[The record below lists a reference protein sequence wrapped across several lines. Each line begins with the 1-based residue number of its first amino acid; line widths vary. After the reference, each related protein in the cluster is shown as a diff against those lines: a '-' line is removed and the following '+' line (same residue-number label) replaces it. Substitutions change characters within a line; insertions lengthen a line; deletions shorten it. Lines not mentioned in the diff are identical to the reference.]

1 MKTKAMNMW
10 FRILVVTFICALLMP
25 GLALGQK
32 DAAKDKKEL
41 EKETKANEKDEKRID
56 KTVRKYEESLAKAK
70 EKYGRDTEFRDDVD
84 YEFRQLQREHARTAF
99 DFNTNDS
106 DDWVETYSG
115 DKIPKSTDTMYDNL
129 MAQDYVNRVGQSLVP
144 TASEKRYGF
153 KITVNPMPD
162 ARSLSTGTIYVS
174 TGLLSLV
181 DNEAQLAYI
190 LAHEVAH
197 VERDHWRDDVV
208 VAKWIEDQTKSAER
222 KGSIFGAIGGAVTG
236 GLLGGAS
243 SAIFGT
249 MLGAAIG
256 KSLAKLVD
264 RKSFEWSLAQED
276 ESDKLALGYMLERN
290 YDVRETQTFYE
301 TLRVAAIEDPRIELD
316 KFADRKRTE
325 ERRARTDIIIKSSSS
340 DNLAKTLV
348 GATNLRGKSLSI
360 DRNTVAVVNRI
371 QKNQEKMAADIQ
383 ARVASGEILAGD
395 GEFEN
400 IMSALK
406 RDNGIVAFYYDM
418 YKLSARNLTQALAIR
433 SDDALGYF
441 YYGKVMKL
449 TARKPGERDQALQMF
464 AKAIE
469 LDKRNANPQARLYY
483 ALTKMSGRTTNNIQ
497 DTVADLKEYVAMYQR
512 VNGGTLPPSMSVI
525 YDFMQE
531 AGELNW
537 SATAYTNVKN
547 VGTPATGQPAQPV
560 TNTPTRKP

>member
-1 MKTKAMNMW
+1 MW
-10 FRILVVTFICALLMP
+10 VRILVGAVIYAMLIP
-25 GLALGQK
+25 SLALAQK
-32 DAAKDKKEL
+32 DNSKDKKAQ
-41 EKETKANEKDEKRID
+41 EKETKTNEKDDKQID
-56 KTVRKYEESLAKAK
+56 KTVNKYAESLAKAK
-70 EKYGRDTEFRDDVD
+70 EKYDKGGDFQEDVD
-84 YEFRQLQREHARTAF
+84 QEYRHLQREHARMAF
-99 DFNTNDS
+99 SVNTNDK
-106 DDWVETYSG
+106 DDWVETNGG
-115 DKIPKSTDTMYDNL
+115 DRLPKNTDTLYDNL

-144 TASEKRYGF
+144 AASEKRYGF

-190 LAHEVAH
+190 LGHEVAH
-197 VERDHWRDDVV
+197 VEQNHWRQDVL

-222 KGSIFGAIGGAVTG
+222 KGSIFGAVVGGVSG
-236 GLLGGAS
+236 GLLGGAGNMLGG
-243 SAIFGT
+243 AAFGT
-249 MLGAAIG
+249 IIG
-256 KSLAKLVD
+256 RSLVKLID

-276 ESDKLALGYMLERN
+276 EADRLALGYMLERN

-301 TLRVAAIEDPRIELD
+301 TLKTAAIEDPRIELD

-325 ERRARTDIIIKSSSS
+325 ERRRAVDMVIKTANTDQ
-340 DNLAKTLV
+340 LAKTLV

-360 DRNTVAVVNRI
+360 DRNLTVVINRL
-371 QKNQEKMAADIQ
+371 QKNQELMSADVK
-383 ARVASGEILAGD
+383 ARVERGEILAGD

-400 IMSALK
+400 IMSTLK

-418 YKLSARNLTQALAIR
+418 YKLSARNISQALAIR

-449 TARKPGERDQALQMF
+449 TARKPGEREQALQLF

-497 DTVADLKEYVAMYQR
+497 DTVNDLKEYVAMYQR
-512 VNGGTLPPSMSVI
+512 VNGGRLPPSMGVI

-531 AGELNW
+531 AGEVSWN
-537 SATAYTNVKN
+537 ATAYTNVRN
-547 VGTPATGQPAQPV
+547 VTTAATGSTSQPV
-560 TNTPTRKP
+560 TSTPTKKP